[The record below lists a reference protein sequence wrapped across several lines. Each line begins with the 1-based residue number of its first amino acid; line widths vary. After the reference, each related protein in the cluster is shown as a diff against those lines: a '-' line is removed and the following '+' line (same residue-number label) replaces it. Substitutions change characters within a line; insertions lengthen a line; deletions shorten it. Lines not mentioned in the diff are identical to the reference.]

1 MELDLKQI
9 KKVFFVG
16 IGGIGIS
23 AIARMFLHEGKE
35 VMGSDVSEGEVV
47 KELRD
52 AGAIVK
58 IGQGIDLIPN
68 GVDLIVYT
76 IAIENYDPEFFA
88 ALQAG
93 TVPIRSYPQ
102 MLHVVTEGKYTIA
115 IAGTH
120 GKTTTTAMIAHVMKN
135 AGKDPTVIV
144 GSLMVNEKSNFMAG
158 KSEYFVV
165 EACEYRRSFLNINPK
180 ILVITNIEADH
191 LDYYKDI
198 ADIKSAFRELAEKVP
213 ADGYIVCNANDELV
227 KEVTEGL
234 SAKIINY
241 HDFYHARELKIPGA
255 HNQADAAAAGAA
267 VSIVGIEEFTADKY
281 LATFP
286 GTWRRFE
293 YKGELKSGT
302 PVYDDYA
309 HHPTEI
315 TATLQGFREIY
326 PHGQKEIT
334 VVFQPHLY
342 SRTKML
348 LEDFGASFAQADHV
362 IVLPIYAAREENDGS
377 VSSEM
382 LAEKIRG
389 HKINADAFETF
400 QEAFETLERRNLG
413 PNDVL
418 VTMGAG
424 EAYQIGEALLQSV

>member
-1 MELDLKQI
+1 MELDRIKI

-35 VMGSDVSEGEVV
+35 VIGSDVSEGEVV
-47 KELRD
+47 TELRD

-58 IGQGIDLIPN
+58 IGQGIDLIPKD
-68 GVDLIVYT
+68 VDLIIYT
-76 IAIENYDPEFFA
+76 IAIENYDPALFA

-93 TVPIRSYPQ
+93 PVPIRSYPQ
-102 MLHVVTEGKYTIA
+102 MLHTVTEGKYTIA
-115 IAGTH
+115 VAGTH
-120 GKTTTTAMIAHVMKN
+120 GKTTTTAMIAHIMKN

-144 GSLMVNEKSNFMAG
+144 GSLMVDEKSNFIAG

-165 EACEYRRSFLNINPK
+165 EACEYRRSFLNISPR

-198 ADIKSAFRELAEKVP
+198 GDIKNAFRELCEKVP
-213 ADGYIVCNANDELV
+213 VDGYIVCNTNDEV
-227 KEVTEGL
+227 VREVISGVP
-234 SAKIINY
+234 AQIVNY
-241 HDFYHARELKIPGA
+241 HDFYHSRELKIPGT
-255 HNQADAAAAGAA
+255 HNQANAAAAGAA
-267 VSIVGIEEFTADKY
+267 VSLVSIDDSIADKY

-293 YKGELKSGT
+293 YKGQMKSGAQ
-302 PVYDDYA
+302 VYDDYA

-326 PHGQKEIT
+326 PYGQNTIT

-348 LEDFGASFAQADHV
+348 LEEFGASFAQADHV
-362 IVLPIYAAREENDGS
+362 VVLPIYAAREENNGS

-382 LAEKIRG
+382 LAGKIRS
-389 HKINADAFETF
+389 HKIDADAFETF
-400 QEAFETLERRNLG
+400 QEAFETLERRKLG
-413 PNDVL
+413 PDDVL

-424 EAYQIGEALLQSV
+424 EAYQIGEKLL